1 MRGNYLAPNYTHVQV
16 EDRITCTERWGMAV
30 FAGPGRLYDGLSDCD
45 DSGARYAA
53 IGAGAI
59 FIGYFRVA
67 HDRLANGHSREVSKR
82 IRSGAEIRQKNNNA
96 GDGEANAG
104 RKLVACA
111 GNDSLARQGD
121 ARSRPDATAGTKQDG
136 RSSGTARV

>member
-30 FAGPGRLYDGLSDCD
+30 FAGPGCLYDGLSDCD

-59 FIGYFRVA
+59 FT
-67 HDRLANGHSREVSKR
+67 LK
-82 IRSGAEIRQKNNNA
+82 
-96 GDGEANAG
+96 
-104 RKLVACA
+104 
-111 GNDSLARQGD
+111 
-121 ARSRPDATAGTKQDG
+121 PDAGIVVRAEVAKGEGDEYFG
-136 RSSGTARV
+136 YISLGNPF